1 MSGILLVGC
10 GKMGSALVEG
20 WLSRG
25 RDPASI
31 TIIEPQLP
39 SLATLVS
46 RGVRLWLRIA
56 TSQAPSHLRS
66 FCLLLNHKSWIMWSR
81 PMSGLKRAQ
90 FICPLPPVGRWPF
103 QRVSGS
109 GRQIVRVM
117 PNTPAAIGRGI
128 AGGLAS
134 NNVKR
139 HQLDLAASLMQTA
152 GEFHWLTSE
161 EQIDAVTA
169 VSGSGPA
176 YVFLL
181 AECLA
186 EAAKSLGLPDNLAE
200 RLGRITVAGAGEML
214 AQSKETAAILRE
226 HVTSPGGTT
235 EAALEVLMADA
246 GLQALVK
253 KAAEAAFKRSRDLA
267 GS

>member
-1 MSGILLVGC
+1 MSI
-10 GKMGSALVEG
+10 AA
-20 WLSRG
+20 G
-25 RDPASI
+25 RTMAFFKECLGEDAS
-31 TIIEPQLP
+31 
-39 SLATLVS
+39 
-46 RGVRLWLRIA
+46 
-56 TSQAPSHLRS
+56 
-66 FCLLLNHKSWIMWSR
+66 
-81 PMSGLKRAQ
+81 
-90 FICPLPPVGRWPF
+90 
-103 QRVSGS
+103 
-109 GRQIVRVM
+109 IVRVM

-128 AGGLAS
+128 SGGLAS
-134 NNVKR
+134 DNVKKD
-139 HQLDLAASLMQTA
+139 QLDLAESLMQTA

-214 AQSKETAAILRE
+214 AQSDETAAILRE

-253 KAAEAAFKRSRDLA
+253 KAAEAAFKRSMELA